1 MKKVLGLDL
10 GVASIG
16 WAITLQD
23 PENEANNE
31 IVDCGVRI
39 VPLDTDEIKEFG
51 KGGNVPTNVARRQAR
66 GMRRNLQRYRWRR
79 AQLHRALQKLG
90 MMPDKRLMTQLT
102 PQELYAL
109 RERALSEPLT
119 LPEIGRVLIHLNG
132 WRGYRSNRKEQVDK
146 DGKKQSDYLRE
157 IAENEKKL
165 QGMTIGQYFAMRLRE
180 SADYRVREQ
189 IFNRETYMREFDR
202 IWEEQAKHHPN
213 VLTEANRRWLCDRII
228 YWQRPL
234 KSAKGLVGEC
244 ALEWY
249 YAIDK
254 KTGQP
259 VVLENGL
266 KKIVR
271 PKCAPNSSPLAQECK
286 VWESIHNLRIY
297 DDTGQQRP
305 LSMEEKKH
313 LFFALQNEEKN
324 LKATHILR
332 LLNLSPQRYRVDRL
346 AEDKGLEYNRTR
358 AKLKSIFKEI
368 GLQHRD
374 DLLEFNPAIEEV
386 EWDNPDTGERM
397 RRLQVRGDFDQ
408 QPLYQ
413 LWHLIY
419 ATEDEEDLVR
429 LLQER
434 YSFSEEQ
441 AQRLAKLD
449 FTSAG
454 YARKSHRAMRR
465 LLPHYRNGLDYT
477 KACEA
482 AGYRHSDYLTKA
494 ENEARPL
501 LDKLDLVPKNSLRNP
516 VVEKIL
522 NQMVHLVNDII
533 ATYGRPDEICIEL
546 AGELKRSASERK
558 DLADAMRKREKENK
572 DIRAKVAEVLNVQ
585 PESVTRSMVEKWRLY
600 HETEGVSLYSGKK
613 LSLAVFLSGAAVE
626 VEHIIPKVCRFDD
639 SFSNKTFCEATI
651 NRIKKDMTAH
661 DFMRS
666 QPVTGLQPY
675 EDYLKMLK
683 QLLESKKI
691 SKTKYKNLM
700 MTAED
705 LTKDTEFLQ
714 RQLRESQY
722 IAKKAAE
729 LLRAVCREVRTTTGS
744 ITDFLRHMWG
754 WDDVIQKLRIP
765 QFKEIGLVEEIPIR
779 NGEDTKQIIKGWDKR
794 KDHRHHALDALVVA
808 CTRQSHVQRINNLNQ
823 ILEGKF
829 GQERR
834 EELLRIGRDKYIAGN
849 APFSF
854 AQASAAM
861 ENVLV
866 SFKQGNRVATRSRNR
881 PKGSKKEPQITLTP
895 RGKLHEETIYGQIKR
910 YKKVPLDRKFN
921 PNWVRDIAHEHQREL
936 VAARLRQYQDDPKKA
951 FQDLVKNPIL
961 YGPNGQKRLTHV
973 TIWEYSLVARKF
985 IDTNLTV
992 PSVERI
998 ADPVVRGAVLERLA
1012 KSEQQA
1018 ETDKSNGKKNK
1029 EKKPDPKEAFKNIED
1044 NPILINGRP
1053 VKRVRVINPAEKAI
1067 LLPRGF
1073 AETGG
1078 NHHIAIYRD
1087 AEGKKHEHVVTFW
1100 DAFQR
1105 VRLGLPAIITDV
1117 AAALEYVSQLPDE
1130 LPELHLPENP
1140 EWQFVVSLARN
1151 DMFVFDLPGNI
1162 DLTDKNNRG
1171 TISKHL
1177 FKVRKLT
1184 SGIYWFL
1191 HHLETEILEDTKSKE
1206 ANRCRYAS
1214 LSSLS
1219 GAIKVKINRLGYII
1233 EAGQPV

>member
-23 PENEANNE
+23 SENEENNE

-39 VPLDTDEIKEFG
+39 VPLDTDEIQEFG
-51 KGGNVPTNVARRQAR
+51 KGGNVPTNVVRRQAR

-79 AQLHRALQKLG
+79 DQLHRALHKLG

-102 PQELYAL
+102 PQDLYAL
-109 RERALSEPLT
+109 RERALSERLT

-132 WRGYRSNRKEQVDK
+132 WRGYRSSRKEQVEK
-146 DGKKQSDYLRE
+146 DGKKQSDYLNE
-157 IAENEKKL
+157 IAENEKEL
-165 QGMTIGQYFAMRLRE
+165 QGKTIGQYFAMRLRE
-180 SADYRVREQ
+180 SADYRVRGK
-189 IFNRETYMREFDR
+189 IFKRETYMQEFDR
-202 IWEEQAKHHPN
+202 IWEEQAKYHPD
-213 VLTEANRRWLCDRII
+213 VLTGKNRHWIRDRII

-249 YAIDK
+249 YALDK
-254 KTGQP
+254 KTHQP

-297 DDTGQQRP
+297 DNTGQQRL
-305 LSMEEKKH
+305 LSMEEKKC
-313 LFFALQNEEKN
+313 LFSALQNEEKN
-324 LKATHILR
+324 LKAAHILR
-332 LLNLSPQRYRVDRL
+332 LLNLSPQHYRVDRL
-346 AEDKGLEYNRTR
+346 AEDKGLEYNQTR
-358 AKLKSIFKEI
+358 AKLKRIFKEI
-368 GLQHRD
+368 GFGHRD
-374 DLLEFNPAIEEV
+374 DLLKFDPEVEEV
-386 EWDNPDTGERM
+386 EWDNPVTGERM
-397 RRLQVRGDFDQ
+397 HRLQIRGDFDQ

-434 YSFSEEQ
+434 YGFSEEQ
-441 AQRLAKLD
+441 AHRLAELD

-465 LLPHYRNGLDYT
+465 LLPHYQKGLDYT

-533 ATYGRPDEICIEL
+533 TTYGRPDEICIEL
-546 AGELKRSASERK
+546 AGELKRSARERK
-558 DLADAMRKREKENK
+558 KLAQAMREREEKNK
-572 DIRAKVAEVLNVQ
+572 DIRAKVVAELSGNIQ

-600 HETEGVSLYSGKK
+600 CETGGISLYTGKK
-613 LSLAVFLSGAAVE
+613 LDLATFLCGEAIE

-639 SFSNKTFCEATI
+639 SFSNKTFCEAAI
-651 NRIKKDMTAH
+651 NRSKKNMTAH
-661 DFMRS
+661 DFMKS
-666 QPVTGLQPY
+666 QPVAGLQPY
-675 EDYLKMLK
+675 EAYLEMLK
-683 QLLESKKI
+683 KLLDDKKI
-691 SKTKYKNLM
+691 SKTKYNNLM
-700 MTAED
+700 MTAEN
-705 LTKDTEFLQ
+705 LAKDTEFLQ

-729 LLRAVCREVRTTTGS
+729 LLRTVCRQVRTTTGS

-754 WDDVIQKLRIP
+754 WDDVILKLRIP
-765 QFKEIGLVEEIPIR
+765 QFREIDLVEKIAIRDGEAIKEI
-779 NGEDTKQIIKGWDKR
+779 IKDWDKR

-829 GQERR
+829 GKERR

-854 AQASAAM
+854 VQVSAAI
-861 ENVLV
+861 ENILV

-881 PKGSKKEPQITLTP
+881 PKGRKKDPQITLTP

-910 YKKVPLDRKFN
+910 YEKVPLDSKFN
-921 PNWVRDIAHEHQREL
+921 PGWVCDIAHDHQREL
-936 VAARLRQYQDDPKKA
+936 VAARLAEYNGDPKKA
-951 FQDLVKNPIL
+951 FRDLDKKPIL

-973 TIWEYSLVARKF
+973 TVWKYPLVARKF
-985 IDTNLTV
+985 INTNLTR
-992 PSVERI
+992 PSVKKIVDRGVWRAVDARLAEE
-998 ADPVVRGAVLERLA
+998 ADPKV
-1012 KSEQQA
+1012 
-1018 ETDKSNGKKNK
+1018 
-1029 EKKPDPKEAFKNIED
+1029 AFKNIEA
-1044 NPILINGRP
+1044 NPILVNGRP
-1053 VKRVRVINPAEKAI
+1053 VRRIRVENPAEKAI
-1067 LLPRGF
+1067 QLPRGF

-1100 DAFQR
+1100 DAFRR
-1105 VRLGLPAIITDV
+1105 VRLGLPVIITDV
-1117 AAALEYVSQLPDE
+1117 AAALEHISQWAGD
-1130 LPELHLPENP
+1130 LPELYLPEKP
-1140 EWQFVVSLARN
+1140 EWKFVVSLAKN
-1151 DMFVFDLPGNI
+1151 DMFVFDLDPKEI
-1162 DLTDKNNRG
+1162 DFADPINKG

-1177 FKVRKLT
+1177 FKVRKI
-1184 SGIYWFL
+1184 SSNAYWFL
-1191 HHLETEILEDTKSKE
+1191 HHLETEILEDKASKA
-1206 ANRCRYAS
+1206 ANRCKQCS
-1214 LSSLS
+1214 LSSLQGS
-1219 GAIKVKINRLGYII
+1219 VKVRVDRLGRIV
-1233 EAGQPV
+1233 EVGQPV